1 MQDRRGIIADYTMGM
16 LYFLKQFVY
25 NAVPLHE
32 LIDMYV
38 FEFNIYHLN
47 GCDCNVEV
55 RCLN

>member
-1 MQDRRGIIADYTMGM
+1 MQDRRGIIADYTMCM

-32 LIDMYV
+32 WIDMYV

-47 GCDCNVEV
+47 GCDCNF
-55 RCLN
+55 